1 MTIKKSIHVKRPVET
16 AFRVFTEEIGKW
28 WPLKEG
34 YSFGGDRADQIFL
47 EGRTGGRFFE
57 RFTDGEEYVVGVVT
71 TYSPPSRI
79 VFEWKQPDWD
89 APTEVEVRFTPE
101 GAGTLVEPSRVRPD
115 VHIYTR
121 SKVPWLTLPES
132 VPAFEVY
139 YDSKQLWPAASL
151 ERLRAAFAAP
161 IS

>member
-1 MTIKKSIHVKRPVET
+1 MIIKKSIHVKRPVET

-101 GAGTLVEPSRVRPD
+101 GAGTLVELEHRGWDAAGAAGRPVGQEDEGERKAGAFRHPSGCHLNLGKEGR
-115 VHIYTR
+115 
-121 SKVPWLTLPES
+121 
-132 VPAFEVY
+132 
-139 YDSKQLWPAASL
+139 
-151 ERLRAAFAAP
+151 
-161 IS
+161 

>member
-1 MTIKKSIHVKRPVET
+1 MIIKKSIHVKRPVET

-34 YSFGGDRADQIFL
+34 YSFGGDRADHIFL

-101 GAGTLVEPSRVRPD
+101 GAGTLVELEHRGWDAAGAAAVRMAQEYDGGWNAVLSR
-115 VHIYTR
+115 Y
-121 SKVPWLTLPES
+121 
-132 VPAFEVY
+132 
-139 YDSKQLWPAASL
+139 AA
-151 ERLRAAFAAP
+151 A
-161 IS
+161 